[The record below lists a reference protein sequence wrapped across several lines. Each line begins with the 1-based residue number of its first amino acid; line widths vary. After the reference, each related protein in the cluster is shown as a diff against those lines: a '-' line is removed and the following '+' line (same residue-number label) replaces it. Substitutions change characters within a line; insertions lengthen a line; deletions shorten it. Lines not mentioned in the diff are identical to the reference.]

1 MRVIMVDDHRSFRES
16 FAMAVAQRG
25 AITIV
30 GYASGAREGC
40 GLIEATK
47 PDLAVVDISLQ
58 ESDGISLVR
67 ELKRRRID
75 TPILI
80 LTMHGSGLYV
90 RDALDAG
97 ARGYALKDQPL
108 GEVIDAMNACQ
119 RGEQYLS
126 PLVDPLPPSDRP
138 ASDRGEREPSLFAR
152 LSRRE
157 KEIAAQV
164 IRGKSSQEI
173 ATSLCISLKTVE
185 THRAHINRK
194 LGVHSTAEIIRLAAQ
209 MGLLD
214 GQPLVSAGA
223 AVRAG
228 AARQLD

>member
-1 MRVIMVDDHRSFRES
+1 MRVIMVDDHRAFRES
-16 FAMAVAQRG
+16 FALAVAQHG

-30 GYASGAREGC
+30 GQASGAREGC

-47 PDLAVVDISLQ
+47 PDLALVDISLG

-67 ELKRRRID
+67 ELRRRRVD

-97 ARGYALKDQPL
+97 AAGYALKDQPL
-108 GEVIDAMNACQ
+108 AEVIDAMNACQ

-126 PLVDPLPPSDRP
+126 PMVNPVPPSDRP
-138 ASDRGEREPSLFAR
+138 RSERNEPSLFAR

-164 IRGKSSQEI
+164 IRGKSSQAI
-173 ATSLCISLKTVE
+173 AKSLCISLKTVE

-228 AARQLD
+228 AAKQFD